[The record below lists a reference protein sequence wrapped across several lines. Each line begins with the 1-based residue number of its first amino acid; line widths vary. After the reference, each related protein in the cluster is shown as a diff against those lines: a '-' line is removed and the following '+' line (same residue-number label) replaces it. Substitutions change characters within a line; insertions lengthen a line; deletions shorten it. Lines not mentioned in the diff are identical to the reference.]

1 MSAQGTQGWD
11 RTTTGRAPSSGFGR
25 AFLWLLAIPAGAGV
39 GVLFWIILLARSRD
53 VPLWLAAL
61 IGAGLGV
68 VVAGTSIANRWQRH
82 VRQQAIAARHPGAVV
97 VDAVRVREDAGVFSQ
112 VIRTQA
118 SAGYAVAFDDAGM
131 HVFDGGSDAQSI
143 LDVAWPYVLG
153 FTEESLAINDQA
165 RRPGLAVRF
174 ATSTVPVVLPF
185 AVAGAPGFPA
195 GTRGIAALRSV
206 LEEMRARYGG
216 SPAGS
221 SAGSSAGS
229 LVGSTPS
236 APWGQSAAYATP
248 TRRRVVARPSSAIWT
263 LVSRILGG
271 LAALAVVVTV
281 VFNVGSFSLRWRW
294 VGGRMLDQLLW
305 VSIVLVAAAIVVL
318 IVRRVVAGMET
329 RAGYTVSRLG
339 PASLDQVDPR
349 TGYVLRPA
357 GTPQLSEQQE
367 RAALARVRSLA

>member
-1 MSAQGTQGWD
+1 MTVSAQGTQGWD
-11 RTTTGRAPSSGFGR
+11 RTTTGHASSPGFGQ
-25 AFLWLLAIPAGAGV
+25 AFLWLLAIPVGAGV
-39 GVLFWIILLARSRD
+39 GVLFWMLFLARSRD
-53 VPLWLAAL
+53 LPLWLAAL
-61 IGAGLGV
+61 IGTGIGV

-97 VDAVRVREDAGVFSQ
+97 VDALRVREDAGVFSQ

-118 SAGYAVAFDDAGM
+118 SAGYAVAFDEAGM
-131 HVFDGGSDAQSI
+131 HVYDGGSDAQSI

-185 AVAGAPGFPA
+185 AVAGAPGFPS
-195 GTRGIAALRSV
+195 GTRGIAALRST
-206 LEEMRARYGG
+206 LEEMRARLGG
-216 SPAGS
+216 TGAGGPGAS
-221 SAGSSAGS
+221 TAAQSGAWGESA
-229 LVGSTPS
+229 VF
-236 APWGQSAAYATP
+236 ATP
-248 TRRRVVARPSSAIWT
+248 ARRRVVARPSSAVWT
-263 LVSRILGG
+263 PIARILGG
-271 LAALAVVVTV
+271 LTALAVVVTV

-305 VSIVLVAAAIVVL
+305 TCVVLVAAAIVVM

-367 RAALARVRSLA
+367 RAALARVRSLT